1 MAKTKF
7 AIDRQTFEELSLT
20 EAKLKSA
27 TDFFNKKNLTSQERL
42 FYRVWA
48 DDQLKLGVFEPGKV
62 IQKKG
67 EVPGLAFVITMGEAV
82 TYDNDHEYQLGPG
95 SVIGLAEGLC
105 EEKSRY
111 EYKAK
116 DVVNCK
122 IIQLPSAMR
131 ELQLTNTGL
140 KGICRM
146 TLQRILGT
154 KISIPEYMK

>member
-1 MAKTKF
+1 MGVTKF
-7 AIDRQTFEELSLT
+7 SIDRKKFNDLSLT
-20 EAKLKSA
+20 EAKLKSS
-27 TDFFNKKNLTSQERL
+27 TDFFDKKNLTSQERL

-48 DDQLKLGVFEPGKV
+48 NEDLKLGVFEPGQV
-62 IQKKG
+62 IQKKDQ
-67 EVPGLAFVITMGEAV
+67 VPGAAFIIALGEAISK
-82 TYDNDHEYQLGPG
+82 DEKHEYQLGPG

-116 DVVNCK
+116 NVVNCK

-131 ELQLTNTGL
+131 EMQLTNTGL

-146 TLQRILGT
+146 TLERILGT
-154 KISIPEYMK
+154 EISIPEYMK